1 MTQIRSEN
9 TREQIMA
16 AAIDLFCRSGYDAA
30 GVAEIC
36 SQAGVSKGAFYH
48 HFPSKKSLFLA
59 IMDHWLLGISAQLEA
74 FRTLGKPVPQSM
86 QEMANAI
93 GAIFTVASGQLPM
106 FMEFMV
112 QASRDQTVWDATIA
126 PYQTYQS
133 QFAQMLADGKREGSI
148 REELDVQSAAWVL
161 IAFSVG
167 VLLQGVVLPETADW
181 KIIAQTGMRMLMDS
195 MQRSS
200 Q

>member
-148 REELDVQSAAWVL
+148 RAELDVQSAAWVL

>member
-1 MTQIRSEN
+1 MQQNRSER
-9 TREQIMA
+9 TRREIMNA
-16 AAIDLFCRSGYDAA
+16 AVAMFCQSGYDAA
-30 GVAEIC
+30 SVAEIC
-36 SQAGVSKGAFYH
+36 ERAGVSKGAFYH
-48 HFPSKKSLFLA
+48 HFPSKQSLFLA
-59 IMDHWLLGISAQLEA
+59 ILEDWLVGIDAQLAQARQADE
-74 FRTLGKPVPQSM
+74 PVPHSIRR
-86 QEMANAI
+86 MADTI
-93 GAIFTVASGQLPM
+93 GAVFQVASGQLPM

>member
-1 MTQIRSEN
+1 
-9 TREQIMA
+9 MA